1 MMRDYSHISNDVKAE
16 IKPTLSLLLLLVTA
30 AAAAAVWYSTA
41 MAMEA
46 CRRIYGR

>member
-1 MMRDYSHISNDVKAE
+1 MRDYSHISNDVKAE

-30 AAAAAVWYSTA
+30 AAAVWYSTA